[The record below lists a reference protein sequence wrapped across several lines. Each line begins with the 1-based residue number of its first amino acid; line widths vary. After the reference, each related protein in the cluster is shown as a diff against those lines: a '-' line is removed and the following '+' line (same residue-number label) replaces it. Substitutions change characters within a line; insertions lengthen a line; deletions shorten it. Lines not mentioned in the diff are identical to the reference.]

1 MCYAFAMATA
11 ACKPGTRT
19 PLSREERTRLEA
31 LLKVAAE
38 SPFPGERANALDA
51 ARRLAGRHGMSLQDA
66 KRPTAAAVRPTR
78 LPRHAGRFDVRD
90 VADFVAYSEAKLRAD
105 KERYERALRE
115 AIERGLDEGMR
126 VRARAAQPDA
136 SPKPRGRCRS
146 PQSFAKVLLSETSLP
161 LGEIVSLTGLDIYRI
176 VGLKLKMRS
185 AA

>member
-1 MCYAFAMATA
+1 MAATVHGPA
-11 ACKPGTRT
+11 TVT
-19 PLSREERTRLEA
+19 PLSAGERARLDA

-51 ARRLAGRHGMSLQDA
+51 ARRLARRHGMSLQEAVGKPHDA
-66 KRPTAAAVRPTR
+66 IRKTRIPRRAGMFTARE
-78 LPRHAGRFDVRD
+78 
-90 VADFVAYSEAKLRAD
+90 VADFVAYSEARLRAD

-115 AIERGLDEGMR
+115 AIERGLDDGIR
-126 VRARAAQPDA
+126 VNAGGPGRDA

-146 PQSFAKVLLSETSLP
+146 PHSFARILLSETSLP
-161 LGEIVSLTGLDIYRI
+161 LGEIVSLTGLDIYRV

>member
-1 MCYAFAMATA
+1 MATT

-51 ARRLAGRHGMSLQDA
+51 ARRLAGRHGMSLQEA
-66 KRPTAAAVRPTR
+66 TRPAAAAMRPTR
-78 LPRHAGRFDVRD
+78 LPCRAGRFDARD

-115 AIERGLDEGMR
+115 AFERGLDDGM
-126 VRARAAQPDA
+126 RARARASQPDA
-136 SPKPRGRCRS
+136 SQRPRGRCRS

-176 VGLKLKMRS
+176 GGLKLKMRP